1 MPNLSSR
8 FFCHALAALL
18 FACAGQVHAAVS
30 EPTEIAPV
38 DPAPCQQA
46 ASAKDADAVI
56 AKCDAVIDH
65 DKTAKPDRLAAL
77 LARAEAYRSKQQ
89 FDRALADYDAALR
102 LDATQAHLFNSRG
115 ELRRR
120 QGDRP
125 GAVSDFAAA
134 LKLDPQH
141 EAARANRK
149 SLAQELERIGAEL
162 AVKGKPSFDCARA
175 RQRVEKAICAD
186 PALAD
191 LDREVAGAFDLVLR
205 DAARARQS
213 IKQLRRSQAV
223 FLARRAASFGRP
235 GYDLRAAMQAR
246 IRELLG
252 VDGY

>member
-1 MPNLSSR
+1 MRLASLQR
-8 FFCHALAALL
+8 IALAALL
-18 FACAGQVHAAVS
+18 FACAGPAVAAVS
-30 EPTEIAPV
+30 EPAEIAPV
-38 DPAPCQQA
+38 DPAPCRQA
-46 ASAKDADAVI
+46 AAAKDADAVI
-56 AKCDAVIDH
+56 AKCDAVIDF

-77 LARAEAYRSKQQ
+77 LARASAYESKQQ

-102 LDATQAHLFNSRG
+102 LDATQANLFNARG

-149 SLAQELERIGAEL
+149 SLAQELERIGVQL

-175 RQRVEKAICAD
+175 RQKVEKAICAD
-186 PALAD
+186 PELAD
-191 LDREVAGAFDLVLR
+191 LDRELAGAFRRVLR
-205 DAARARQS
+205 DATRANV
-213 IKQLRRSQAV
+213 KQLRRSQEV
-223 FLARRAASFGRP
+223 FLARRAASFGRA
-235 GYDLRAAMQAR
+235 GYDLRAAMRGR

-252 VDGY
+252 ADGY